1 MAVTNSNKMLKK
13 IFRLEVFFLKAA
25 VQNVKENYDTFSFLT
40 IIYRVKCNK
49 VKFVYV
55 LIA

>member
-1 MAVTNSNKMLKK
+1 MLKK